1 MTRLRNTR
9 SAIYIKQY
17 NEIVKQI
24 VQIAQALTVPDDT
37 LNVQPVSFY
46 YCFSLGDRSNVRYRN
61 KIACKKNAQH

>member
-9 SAIYIKQY
+9 SATYIERY

-37 LNVQPVSFY
+37 LNVRPVSYFY
-46 YCFSLGDRSNVRYRN
+46 YCFSLG
-61 KIACKKNAQH
+61 Q